1 MRDLRYQPLTKTVV
15 FVVLSLLAAT
25 FILPFLWTIASA
37 LRPAGPL
44 YTYANPLTW
53 ETFFP
58 KSPTLKNFAHIFT
71 KLKFGRALANSLFV
85 GVSVVALGVVV
96 NSMAG
101 FAFAKF
107 QFPLKYVLFALV
119 LLTFMVP
126 FESIVIPLYVVVQ
139 RMGILNTYLA
149 LILPGVANGMAI
161 FVFRQ
166 FFADIP
172 SELLEAARVDG
183 ASWARIFAQ
192 IVVPLAKPAIISVM
206 IMLFMLNWNALFWPL
221 VAVHSSTLEV
231 VQVAVTSHVAQE
243 ETHWANL
250 FSSAF
255 AASLPPMLLFL
266 FLQRHFVR
274 GITATGFK

>member
-1 MRDLRYQPLTKTVV
+1 
-15 FVVLSLLAAT
+15 
-25 FILPFLWTIASA
+25 
-37 LRPAGPL
+37 
-44 YTYANPLTW
+44 
-53 ETFFP
+53 
-58 KSPTLKNFAHIFT
+58 
-71 KLKFGRALANSLFV
+71 
-85 GVSVVALGVVV
+85 
-96 NSMAG
+96 MAG

-107 QFPLKYVLFALV
+107 QFPLKNVLFALV

-139 RMGILNTYLA
+139 RMGILNSYLA

-161 FVFRQ
+161 FLFRQ

-183 ASWARIFAQ
+183 ASWGRIFTQ
-192 IVVPLAKPAIISVM
+192 IVVPLSKPAIITVM

-221 VAVHSSTLEV
+221 VAVHSSNLEV
-231 VQVAVTSHVAQE
+231 VQVAVTTHVAQE

-266 FLQRHFVR
+266 FLQRYFVR
-274 GITATGFK
+274 GITGTGFK

>member
-1 MRDLRYQPLTKTVV
+1 M
-15 FVVLSLLAAT
+15 

-37 LRPAGPL
+37 LRPVGPL

-58 KSPTLKNFAHIFT
+58 KQPTFNNFVHIFT
-71 KLKFGRALANSLFV
+71 ELQFGRSLLNSLFV
-85 GVSVVALGVVV
+85 GVSVVGLGVII

-107 QFPLKYVLFALV
+107 QFPLKNVLFALV

-139 RMGILNTYLA
+139 RMGILNSYLA

-161 FVFRQ
+161 FLFRQ

-183 ASWARIFAQ
+183 ASWGRIFTQ
-192 IVVPLAKPAIISVM
+192 IVVPLSKPAIITVM

-221 VAVHSSTLEV
+221 VAVHSSNLEV
-231 VQVAVTSHVAQE
+231 VQVAVTTHVAQE

-266 FLQRHFVR
+266 FLQRYFVR
-274 GITATGFK
+274 GITGTGFK